1 MIINISES
9 IAGAREGQP
18 AILGDETRV
27 AKVAGEAIKPGRLV
41 CRKDS
46 DVNCKLPTTAAE
58 ALAGIGVTVLS
69 DTIPLNGSSAYATGL
84 FIPVYA
90 ESRGIWVVTIDAA
103 VQGGQVY
110 VNYAG
115 ANPKGSFSA
124 AFVAGENVAMPGMR
138 FGSTQATPGGLAQ
151 IIVDLPA
158 GGGSVRDSFGSGK
171 GFVDVVV
178 DLASIAAVT
187 APDIST
193 TVAGSLAG
201 DTFQVSALVAL
212 NAGLVICAGARCRVA
227 GTVVWRVGNVTA
239 GALDPASNTFR
250 FNLVGRELA

>member
-27 AKVAGEAIKPGRLV
+27 SKVAGEAIKPGRLV

-58 ALAGIGVTVLS
+58 VLAGIGVTVLS
-69 DTIPLNGSSAYATGL
+69 DTIPLTTGAYAAGL
-84 FIPVYA
+84 FIPIYA
-90 ESRGIWVVTIDAA
+90 ESRGVWVVTIDAA
-103 VQGGQVY
+103 TQGGQVF

-124 AFVAGENVAMPGMR
+124 AFVAGENVAVPGMR
-138 FGSTQATPGGLAQ
+138 FGSTQATPGGLAY
-151 IIVDLPA
+151 IIFDLPS
-158 GGGSVRDSFGSGK
+158 GGSQRESFGSGK

-178 DLASIAAVT
+178 DLASVT
-187 APDIST
+187 AATAPAIST
-193 TVAGSLAG
+193 TVAGSLVG
-201 DTFQVSALVAL
+201 DTFEVSALTDL
-212 NAGLVICAGARCRVA
+212 TSGLVICAGARCRVA
-227 GTVVWRVGNVTA
+227 GTVVWRVGNVTV
-239 GALDPASNTFR
+239 GNIDPASNTFR
-250 FNLVGRELA
+250 FNLIGRELA